1 MTVWEGGLRMNVKDY
16 EYILEISRWGSISKA
31 AEKLC
36 ITQGALTKYLQRVEH
51 ELSASLFLRNGN
63 RLVPT
68 KTGALYLAKARQI
81 IDLDHELSE
90 EIARLNSSQDAAI
103 RFGYPMGMH
112 AFVMEFLL
120 PAFFAEYPEASVRLR
135 EDSSKTIIQELD
147 EGKLDLC
154 LAYASEKENALEY
167 DPLAVSRMV
176 LAVPNDSA
184 IVKLAVREEG
194 QPYPVLNDSLW
205 LQQPYIHIA
214 QHTRS
219 GKAANR
225 YFQQIGRRPSS
236 RIYVD
241 DTRSAL
247 SAVEQGLGNSLLT
260 AIPHTDKLVNYLIL
274 PDLPPEE
281 QEVYLIFRK
290 KESQGKS
297 FKGLIRLAH
306 RLYEEF

>member
-1 MTVWEGGLRMNVKDY
+1 MNVKDY

-36 ITQGALTKYLQRVEH
+36 ITQGALTKYLQRVEY
-51 ELSASLFLRNGN
+51 ELSASLFLRKGN
-63 RLVPT
+63 RLIPT

-90 EIARLNSSQDAAI
+90 EITRLNSSQDAAI
-103 RFGYPMGMH
+103 RFGYLFSECPD
-112 AFVMEFLL
+112 
-120 PAFFAEYPEASVRLR
+120 ASVRLM
-135 EDSSKTIIQELD
+135 EDSSKTVIQDVD

-154 LAYASEKENALEY
+154 MAYSSDRESALEY
-167 DPLAVSRMV
+167 DPLAVSRTV
-176 LAVPNDSA
+176 LAVPNNSSL
-184 IVKLAVREEG
+184 VKLSVKMEG
-194 QPYPVLNDSLW
+194 QPYPVLSDPAW
-205 LQQPYIHIA
+205 LEQPYIQIA

-219 GKAANR
+219 GKVAER
-225 YFQQIGRRPSS
+225 YFRQIGRRPFS

-274 PDLPPEE
+274 PDFLPEE
-281 QEVYLIFRK
+281 QNVYLISRK
-290 KESQGKS
+290 NETRGKS
-297 FKGLIRLAH
+297 LRCLIRLAH
-306 RLYEEF
+306 QLYQEF

>member
-1 MTVWEGGLRMNVKDY
+1 MNVKDY

-120 PAFFAEYPEASVRLR
+120 PAFFAEYPEASIRLE
-135 EDSSKTIIQELD
+135 EDSSKIIIQALD

-154 LAYASEKENALEY
+154 LAYASEKSSALEY

-176 LAVPNDSA
+176 LAVPNDSP
-184 IVKLAVREEG
+184 IVKLGVREEG
-194 QPYPVLNDSLW
+194 QSYPVLHDSLW
-205 LQQPYIHIA
+205 LQQPYIQIA

-219 GKAANR
+219 GKAAER
-225 YFQQIGRRPSS
+225 YFRQIGRRPVS
-236 RIYVD
+236 RVYVN

-247 SAVEQGLGNSLLT
+247 ATVEQGLGNCLLT

-290 KESQGKS
+290 KENQSKS
-297 FKGLIRLAH
+297 FKGLLRLAH
-306 RLYEEF
+306 RLYEGF

>member
-1 MTVWEGGLRMNVKDY
+1 MNVKDY

-120 PAFFAEYPEASVRLR
+120 PAFFAEYPEASIRLE
-135 EDSSKTIIQELD
+135 EDSSKTVIQALD

-154 LAYASEKENALEY
+154 LAYASEKSSALEY
-167 DPLAVSRMV
+167 EALAVSRMV
-176 LAVPNDSA
+176 LAVPNASP
-184 IVKLAVREEG
+184 IVKLGVREEE
-194 QPYPVLNDSLW
+194 QPYPVLDNPLW
-205 LQQPYIHIA
+205 LQQPYIQIA
-214 QHTRS
+214 LHTRS
-219 GKAANR
+219 GKAAER
-225 YFQQIGRRPSS
+225 YFRQIGRHPAS
-236 RIYVD
+236 RVYVN

-247 SAVEQGLGNSLLT
+247 AAVEQGLGNCLLT
-260 AIPHTDKLVNYLIL
+260 AIPHTDKLVNYMIL

-290 KESQGKS
+290 KENQSKS
-297 FKGLIRLAH
+297 FKGLLRLAH

>member
-1 MTVWEGGLRMNVKDY
+1 MNVKDY

-68 KTGALYLAKARQI
+68 KTGALYLAKARALIHLYHQ
-81 IDLDHELSE
+81 LSE
-90 EIARLNSSQDAAI
+90 EIARLHSSQDAAI

-120 PAFFAEYPEASVRLR
+120 PAFFAEYPEASIRLE
-135 EDSSKTIIQELD
+135 EDSSKTVIQALD

-154 LAYASEKENALEY
+154 LAYASEKSSALEY
-167 DPLAVSRMV
+167 EALAVSRMV
-176 LAVPNDSA
+176 LAVPNGSP
-184 IVKLAVREEG
+184 IVKLGVREEG
-194 QPYPVLNDSLW
+194 QPYPVLHDPLW
-205 LQQPYIHIA
+205 LQQPYVQIA

-219 GKAANR
+219 GKAAER
-225 YFQQIGRRPSS
+225 YFRQIGRRPAS
-236 RIYVD
+236 RVYVN

-247 SAVEQGLGNSLLT
+247 AAVEQGLGNCLLT
-260 AIPHTDKLVNYLIL
+260 AIPHTDKLVNYMIL

-290 KESQGKS
+290 KENQSKS
-297 FKGLIRLAH
+297 FKGLLRLAH

>member
-1 MTVWEGGLRMNVKDY
+1 MNIKDY
-16 EYILEISRWGSISKA
+16 EYIYEISRWGSISKA

-36 ITQGALTKYLQRVEH
+36 ITQGALTKYLQRVEY
-51 ELSASLFLRNGN
+51 ELSASLFLRKGN
-63 RLVPT
+63 RLIPT

-90 EIARLNSSQDAAI
+90 EITRLNSSQDAAI

-112 AFVMEFLL
+112 AFVMELLL
-120 PAFFAEYPEASVRLR
+120 PAFFSECPDASVRLM
-135 EDSSKTIIQELD
+135 EDSSKTVIQDVD

-154 LAYASEKENALEY
+154 MAYSSDRESALEY
-167 DPLAVSRMV
+167 DPLAVSRTV
-176 LAVPNDSA
+176 LAVPNNSSL
-184 IVKLAVREEG
+184 VKLSEKMEG
-194 QPYPVLNDSLW
+194 QPYPVLSDPAW
-205 LQQPYIHIA
+205 LEQPYIQIA

-219 GKAANR
+219 GKVAER
-225 YFQQIGRRPSS
+225 YFRQIGRRPVS

-274 PDLPPEE
+274 PDFLPEE
-281 QEVYLIFRK
+281 QNVYLISRK
-290 KESQGKS
+290 NETRGKS
-297 FKGLIRLAH
+297 LRCLIRLAH
-306 RLYEEF
+306 QLYQEFLNARSR

>member
-1 MTVWEGGLRMNVKDY
+1 MNIKDY
-16 EYILEISRWGSISKA
+16 EYIYEISRWGSISKA

-36 ITQGALTKYLQRVEH
+36 ITQGALTKYLQRVEY
-51 ELSASLFLRNGN
+51 ELSASLFLRRGN

-90 EIARLNSSQDAAI
+90 EIARLNCSQDAAI

-120 PAFFAEYPEASVRLR
+120 PAFFAECPDASIRLM
-135 EDSSKTIIQELD
+135 EDSSKVVIQDVD
-147 EGKLDLC
+147 EGKLDVC
-154 LAYASEKENALEY
+154 LAYSSDRESALEY
-167 DPLAVSRMV
+167 DLLAVSRTV
-176 LAVPNDSA
+176 LAVPRNSPL
-184 IVKLAVREEG
+184 VKLGVRTEG
-194 QPYPVLNDSLW
+194 QPYPILNDPAW
-205 LQQPYIHIA
+205 LEQPYIQIA

-219 GKAANR
+219 GKVAEN
-225 YFQQIGRRPSS
+225 YFKQIGRRPFS

-247 SAVEQGLGNSLLT
+247 SAVDQGLGNCLLT

-274 PDLPPEE
+274 PDFFPEE
-281 QEVYLIFRK
+281 QKVYLVFRK
-290 KESQGKS
+290 KEAPGKS
-297 FKGLIRLAH
+297 IKCLIRLAH
-306 RLYEEF
+306 ELYQEF

>member
-1 MTVWEGGLRMNVKDY
+1 MNIKDY
-16 EYILEISRWGSISKA
+16 EYIFEISRWSSISKA

-51 ELSASLFLRNGN
+51 ELSAPLFFRKGN
-63 RLVPT
+63 RLVPI

-112 AFVMEFLL
+112 AFVMEELL
-120 PAFFAEYPEASVRLR
+120 PAFFAECPEASIRLM
-135 EDSSKTIIQELD
+135 EDSSKTVIQDVD
-147 EGKLDLC
+147 EGGLDLC
-154 LAYASEKENALEY
+154 MAYSSEKESALVYEL
-167 DPLAVSRMV
+167 LAVSRTV
-176 LAVPNDSA
+176 LAVPSNSPL
-184 IVKLAVREEG
+184 VKLGVRTEG
-194 QPYPVLNDSLW
+194 QRYPVLSDPGW
-205 LQQPYIHIA
+205 LEQPYIQIA

-219 GKAANR
+219 GKVAEN
-225 YFQQIGRRPSS
+225 YFRQIGRRPVS

-247 SAVEQGLGNSLLT
+247 SAVEQGLGNCLLT

-274 PDLPPEE
+274 PDSLPEE
-281 QEVYLIFRK
+281 QAVYLVFRK
-290 KESQGKS
+290 NEVPSKS
-297 FKGLIRLAH
+297 FKCLTRLAH
-306 RLYEEF
+306 NLYREF